1 MMQLKDAS
9 HHINGLRGAIYG
21 DTRGRF
27 NDGEYVITSRI
38 TNHEG
43 NIYKTLNSTY
53 EVEFA
58 KVKPTKAVWLPN
70 DKGSFELE
78 VSGV

>member
-1 MMQLKDAS
+1 MMKLKDAS
-9 HHINGLRGAIYG
+9 HHNNSLRGAIYG

-38 TNHEG
+38 ISHEG

-58 KVKPTKAVWLPN
+58 PAVPKKAVWLPN

-78 VSGV
+78 VSGA